1 MSPTLVS
8 PAPHALAVVAQHGQ
22 AAAEAYFEG
31 AMMQCVAHNDTAIS
45 VRLAR
50 AITHG
55 ATTVEARRDSARAL
69 RLDAHLM
76 IAPASDCAVYE

>member
-1 MSPTLVS
+1 MSQTLVS
-8 PAPHALAVVAQHGQ
+8 PAPYALAVVAQHGQ

-55 ATTVEARRDSARAL
+55 ATTVEGRRESARAL
-69 RLDAHLM
+69 RLDAHFM